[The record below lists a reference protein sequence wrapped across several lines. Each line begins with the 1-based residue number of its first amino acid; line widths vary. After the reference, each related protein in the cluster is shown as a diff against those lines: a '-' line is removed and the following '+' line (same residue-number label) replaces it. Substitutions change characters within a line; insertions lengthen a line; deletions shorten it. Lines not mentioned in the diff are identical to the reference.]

1 MKKSCL
7 RTAFFVL
14 GKLIFHKQ
22 KSPEVSKFKAF
33 ERVYYTL
40 ARNNRELQL
49 HRLIHETFSNYTLAR
64 NNRELQLSGPAAM
77 KCPDYTLA
85 RNNRELQ
92 QSVLYCLSIW
102 YYTLARNNRELQ
114 YLL

>member
-40 ARNNRELQL
+40 ARNNRELQQTGK
-49 HRLIHETFSNYTLAR
+49 RNYLT
-64 NNRELQLSGPAAM
+64 
-77 KCPDYTLA
+77 T
-85 RNNRELQ
+85 
-92 QSVLYCLSIW
+92 

-114 YLL
+114 HYETKRYFRRIIP